1 MRTVINGD
9 GRPEAEKMIFDKKRI
24 KIFNSSSELSNFFCE
39 ELLKLSL
46 KKERIFLA
54 LSGGSTP
61 KIIFQTIIKDF
72 KEKIQWEKINLFW
85 GDERCV
91 PPDSEES
98 NFGVTKKYL
107 FDYIDIPKENVHRI
121 KGEANPFDE
130 AERYS
135 KAIKNN
141 VPFYN
146 DLPLFNMVMLGV
158 GEDGHTASIFPNQ
171 MNLLNSEKICEVA
184 IHPAS
189 GQKRITL
196 TGKVINNA
204 ERIIFLVNGESKS
217 KIIKELLKGE
227 DKEKYPA
234 GNILPLHG
242 KLEYYL
248 DASAAKYLTQK

>member
-1 MRTVINGD
+1 LRTVINGD
-9 GRPEAEKMIFDKKRI
+9 SRPETEKMIFDKKRI

-39 ELLKLSL
+39 ELLKLSP

-61 KIIFQTIIKDF
+61 KIIFQTIVKDF
-72 KEKIQWEKINLFW
+72 KEKIQWEKIHLFW

-91 PPDSEES
+91 RPDSEES
-98 NFGVTKKYL
+98 NFGMTKKYL
-107 FDYIDIPKENVHRI
+107 LDYIDIPKENVHRI
-121 KGEANPFDE
+121 KGEADPFDE

-135 KAIKNN
+135 KEIKNN

-146 DLPLFNMVMLGV
+146 DLPLFNMAMLGV

-171 MNLLNSEKICEVA
+171 INLLNSEKIAEVA
-184 IHPAS
+184 VHPAS

-217 KIIKELLKGE
+217 KIVKELLEGKE
-227 DKEKYPA
+227 KEKYPA
-234 GNILPLHG
+234 AHINSIHG
-242 KLEYYL
+242 RTDYFIDKE
-248 DASAAKYLTQK
+248 AAKLLK

>member
-1 MRTVINGD
+1 
-9 GRPEAEKMIFDKKRI
+9 MIFDKKRI

-46 KKERIFLA
+46 KKEPIFLA

-61 KIIFQTIIKDF
+61 KIIFQTIVKDF
-72 KEKIQWEKINLFW
+72 KEKIQWEKIHLFW

-107 FDYIDIPKENVHRI
+107 LDYIDIPKENVHRI
-121 KGEANPFDE
+121 KGEADPFDE

-135 KAIKNN
+135 KEIKNN

-146 DLPLFNMVMLGV
+146 DLPLFNMMMLGV

-171 MNLLNSEKICEVA
+171 MNLLNSEKFCEVA
-184 IHPAS
+184 VHPSS

-204 ERIIFLVNGESKS
+204 ERIIFLVKGESKS
-217 KIIKELLKGE
+217 KIVKELFDVEK
-227 DKEKYPA
+227 KEKYPA
-234 GNILPLHG
+234 AHINSIHG
-242 KLEYYL
+242 RTDYFIDKE
-248 DASAAKYLTQK
+248 AANLLK

>member
-1 MRTVINGD
+1 
-9 GRPEAEKMIFDKKRI
+9 MIFDKKRI

-61 KIIFQTIIKDF
+61 KIIFQTIVKDF
-72 KEKIQWEKINLFW
+72 KEKIQWEKIHLFW

-98 NFGVTKKYL
+98 NFSMTKKYL
-107 FDYIDIPKENVHRI
+107 LDHIDIPQENVHRI
-121 KGEANPFDE
+121 KGEADPFDK

-135 KAIKNN
+135 KEIKNN

-146 DLPLFNMVMLGV
+146 DLPLFNIVMLGV
-158 GEDGHTASIFPNQ
+158 GEDGHIASIFPNQ

-184 IHPAS
+184 VHPSS

-204 ERIIFLVNGESKS
+204 ERIIFLVTGKSKS

-234 GNILPLHG
+234 AQINSFHG
-242 KLEYYL
+242 KTDYFIDRE
-248 DASAAKYLTQK
+248 AANLLK